1 MSARDNRDI
10 VGGEPDGL
18 AAAGLAPLIEVTMTI
33 QQWADTCAVLRFALI
48 ATEQRGLDLAGRHAR
63 AARARILM
71 QLPELAD
78 S

>member
-10 VGGEPDGL
+10 VGGMLNGKPVPDL
-18 AAAGLAPLIEVTMTI
+18 DPLVAVTMTI

-63 AARARILM
+63 GARARILM